1 MSSLGSLTSLGVG
14 SGFELQQMLDDFREI
29 DEKPI
34 DAMKDEITVIKERLT
49 KYDEVEAKLIAVKS
63 HALTLSLESNFL
75 ERSVVSSD
83 EEIATATVLPGSTVI
98 SSSIEVLQLATKSS
112 WQTAGVASADT
123 STYIPTVQ
131 ESTTGFS
138 SAESSEVLDA
148 DELMTITYGS
158 DDTIRTIS
166 MGLTGGMTLND
177 IADAI
182 NSDSSNQDGLGG
194 TYVTASTF
202 QGEDDLF
209 YLRVASTAEGSTE
222 ANRVMVTVQP
232 EDFQFKAPDV
242 TFGYTIGDGEAVS
255 VSVEA
260 DTTFNELADLINSDV
275 KNAGITAKVINDGS
289 KENPYRLV
297 LTANQTGEDNRI
309 SISGMQMT
317 EVQGAEEAS
326 LNAEISVDGV
336 LYQRQVNTEISDI
349 IQGVKLT
356 LTGVGEVTITTSAD
370 DELIR
375 TEIVALVEAYNE
387 AIQEIRNHSGYDSET
402 EEWGLL
408 ATSYGIKG
416 LPTELNSVMSTMI
429 ETNTGIQSLFD
440 LGVEINRDGT
450 ITIDEETMDTA
461 ISANREDLA
470 SFFVTDEDTG
480 RLGLGDILNEKLRN
494 LTSSTGVVQTEA
506 DFSNNVLSQ
515 LEEDIEDATARLD
528 KRYDLLAR
536 RFVELDMY
544 IGQMNAQ
551 ADYLTNIFSSYES
564 SSSNS

>member
-1 MSSLGSLTSLGVG
+1 MASLGSVTSLGVG
-14 SGFELQQMLDDFREI
+14 SGFELQQMLEDFRKI

-34 DAMKDEITVIKERLT
+34 DAMKDEIKVIEERLT
-49 KYDEVEAKLIAVKS
+49 KYDEVQAKLIAVKS

-75 ERSVVSSD
+75 ERTVASSD
-83 EEIATATVLPGSTVI
+83 EDIASATVLSGATVT
-98 SSSIEVLQLATKSS
+98 SNAIEILRMATKSS
-112 WQTAGVASADT
+112 WQTAGVASTDT
-123 STYIPTVQ
+123 STYIPTSQ

-138 SAESSEVLDA
+138 SADSSSVLD
-148 DELMTITYGS
+148 EEEVMSITYGS
-158 DDTIRTIS
+158 GDSVRTIS
-166 MGLTGGMTLND
+166 MILPQGSTLND
-177 IADAI
+177 IVDSI

-194 TYVTASTF
+194 KYVTASTF
-202 QGEDDLF
+202 QGEDDLY
-209 YLRVASTAEGSTE
+209 YLRIASSAEGSTE

-232 EDFQFKAPDV
+232 EDFQFKAPAV
-242 TFGYTIGDGEAVS
+242 EFSYTLGDGEAVA

-289 KENPYRLV
+289 KDNPYRLV

-309 SISGMQMT
+309 TISGMQMI
-317 EVQGAEEAS
+317 EVQGAEGAS

-356 LTGVGEVTITTSAD
+356 LEGVGEVNITTSAD
-370 DELIR
+370 DELVR
-375 TEIVALVEAYNE
+375 TEIIEMIKAYNE
-387 AIQEIRNHSGYDSET
+387 AIQEIRNHSGYDAET

-416 LPTELNSVMSTMI
+416 LPTELNSIISTMI
-429 ETNTGIQSLFD
+429 QTNTGIQSLFD

-450 ITIDEETMDTA
+450 ITIDEEALDIA
-461 ISANREDLA
+461 IAANREDLA
-470 SFFVTDEDTG
+470 GFFVTDEDTG

-494 LTSSTGVVQTEA
+494 LTSSTGVIQTET
-506 DFSNNVLSQ
+506 DFSENELSQ
-515 LEEDIEDATARLD
+515 LEKDIEDSTARLD

-551 ADYLTNIFSSYES
+551 ATYLTSVFSSAES
-564 SSSNS
+564 SGNKN

>member
-1 MSSLGSLTSLGVG
+1 MSSLGSVTSLGVG

-34 DAMKDEITVIKERLT
+34 DAMKDEITVIEERLT
-49 KYDEVEAKLIAVKS
+49 KYDDVKAKLIAVKS

-75 ERSVVSSD
+75 ERSVTSSD
-83 EEIATATVLPGSTVI
+83 EEIATATVLPGTTITSN
-98 SSSIEVLQLATKSS
+98 SIEVLRLATKSS
-112 WQTAGVASADT
+112 WQTAGVASVDT
-123 STYIPTVQ
+123 STYIPTTQ

-138 SAESSEVLDA
+138 SAGSSEVLDE
-148 DELMTITYGS
+148 DELMTVTYGS
-158 DDTIRTIS
+158 GDTIRTIS
-166 MGLTGGMTLND
+166 MGLTQGMTLDD
-177 IADAI
+177 IVDSI

-194 TYVTASTF
+194 KYVTASTF

-209 YLRVASTAEGSTE
+209 YLRIVSTAEGSTE

-232 EDFQFKAPDV
+232 EEFQFQAPAV
-242 TFGYTIGDGEAVS
+242 TFSYTLGDGEAVS

-260 DTTFNELADLINSDV
+260 DTTFNELADAINSDAD
-275 KNAGITAKVINDGS
+275 NSGITAKVINDGS
-289 KENPYRLV
+289 GEDSYRLV
-297 LTANQTGEDNRI
+297 LTANQTGEDSRI

-356 LTGVGEVTITTSAD
+356 LSGVGEVSITTSAD
-370 DELIR
+370 DELVR
-375 TEIVALVEAYNE
+375 TEIIALIETYNE
-387 AIQEIRNHSGYDSET
+387 AIQEIRNHSGYDAET

-416 LPTELNSVMSTMI
+416 LPNELNSVMSTMI

-450 ITIDEETMDTA
+450 ITIDEEALDAA
-461 ISANREDLA
+461 IAANREDLA
-470 SFFVTDEDTG
+470 GFFVTDEDTG
-480 RLGLGDILNEKLRN
+480 RTGLGDILNEKLRN

-506 DFSNNVLSQ
+506 DFSNNELSQ

-564 SSSNS
+564 SGNKS

>member
-1 MSSLGSLTSLGVG
+1 MSSLGSITSLGVG
-14 SGFELQQMLDDFREI
+14 SGFELQQMLDDFRKI

-34 DAMKDEITVIKERLT
+34 DAMNDEITVIKERLT

-75 ERSVVSSD
+75 ERSVASSD
-83 EEIATATVLPGSTVI
+83 EEIATATVLPGSTVT

-112 WQTAGVASADT
+112 WQTAGVASVDT

-138 SAESSEVLDA
+138 STESSEVLDA

-166 MGLTGGMTLND
+166 MGLTKGMTLND

-194 TYVTASTF
+194 TYVTASIF

-209 YLRVASTAEGSTE
+209 YLKVVSTAEGSTE

-232 EDFQFKAPDV
+232 ENFQFKAPNV
-242 TFGYTIGDGEAVS
+242 TFSYTLGDGEAVS

-260 DTTFNELADLINSDV
+260 DTTFNELADAINSDA
-275 KNAGITAKVINDGS
+275 NNFGITAKVINDGS
-289 KENPYRLV
+289 GENPYRLV

-356 LTGVGEVTITTSAD
+356 LSGVGEVTITTSAD

-416 LPTELNSVMSTMI
+416 LPTELNSFMSIVI

-440 LGVEINRDGT
+440 LGVGINRDGT
-450 ITIDEETMDTA
+450 ITIDEETLDAA
-461 ISANREDLA
+461 ISANRDELA
-470 SFFVTDEDTG
+470 GFFVTDEDTG

-506 DFSNNVLSQ
+506 DFSNNALSQ